1 MAERKRILFV
11 CIGNTCRSQIAEG
24 FALSYGSGD
33 FEIKSAGTSAM
44 GYVIADTIEIMA
56 EKGIDISAHTSD
68 QFSPMLLDWADV
80 VVTLGCTSVDEL
92 CPSGF
97 RGEKYDWPIRD
108 PLGMGTEFFR
118 SVRDDIEKRVKELLD
133 ANR

>member
-1 MAERKRILFV
+1 MAEPKRILFV

-24 FALSYGSGD
+24 FAKAHGSGD

-44 GYVIADTIEIMA
+44 GYVIEDTVEIMA

-68 QFSPMLLDWADV
+68 QFSPQLLDWADV
-80 VVTLGCTSVDEL
+80 VVTLGCCSANDL
-92 CPSGF
+92 CQAGF
-97 RGEKYDWPIRD
+97 KGEKHDWPIRD
-108 PLGMGTEFFR
+108 PLGMGAEFFR
-118 SVRDDIEKRVKELLD
+118 SVRDDIEKRVEELLD

>member
-1 MAERKRILFV
+1 MAEPRRVLFV
-11 CIGNTCRSQIAEG
+11 CIGNTCRSQMAEG
-24 FALSYGSGD
+24 FALSYGAED

-44 GYVIADTIEIMA
+44 GYVIEDTIEIMA
-56 EKGIDISAHTSD
+56 EKDIDISAHTSD
-68 QFSPMLLDWADV
+68 QFSPLLLDWADV
-80 VVTLGCTSVDEL
+80 VVTLGCASVDEL

-97 RGEKYDWPIRD
+97 RGEKHDWPISD

-118 SVRDDIEKRVKELLD
+118 NVRDDIELRVKELLD